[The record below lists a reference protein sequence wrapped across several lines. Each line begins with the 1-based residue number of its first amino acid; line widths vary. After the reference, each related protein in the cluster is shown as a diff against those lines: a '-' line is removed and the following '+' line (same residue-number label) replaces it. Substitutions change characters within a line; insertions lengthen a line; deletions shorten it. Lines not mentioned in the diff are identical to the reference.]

1 MYHNNWI
8 HIICNVTL
16 YSRIL
21 HIAWHNTKALSKPT
35 ALSIIK
41 TSGMV
46 SASGSYDT
54 ELARATAYICYFMSR
69 SQSPTAKL
77 IPTVLSDLYERL
89 CAVLYRI
96 AFMYLYILNTY
107 CAMRTRRYIFSFQ
120 YSWPRWK
127 YLKWIFIIY
136 FSPVLF
142 RMSVVCV
149 FVVCITTPEAL
160 VQQYNVSYMICR
172 SGGAGF
178 VLSTACT
185 SVSKSILAPLSD
197 IAFARRAYEIP
208 RSYTFTVAYYRI
220 DTRRVIK
227 HV

>member
-54 ELARATAYICYFMSR
+54 AVAHATAYIRYYMSR
-69 SQSPTAKL
+69 SQSPTTKITTIA
-77 IPTVLSDLYERL
+77 PSDLYERH
-89 CAVLYRI
+89 CAVPYR
-96 AFMYLYILNTY
+96 FMYTIVPTMQCVNDNICIL
-107 CAMRTRRYIFSFQ
+107 SFQ

-142 RMSVVCV
+142 HMSVV
-149 FVVCITTPEAL
+149 F
-160 VQQYNVSYMICR
+160 
-172 SGGAGF
+172 
-178 VLSTACT
+178 AC
-185 SVSKSILAPLSD
+185 
-197 IAFARRAYEIP
+197 ARRVLLCQKLWCIVQCILY
-208 RSYTFTVAYYRI
+208 
-220 DTRRVIK
+220 DL
-227 HV
+227 